1 MGIDLRA
8 RGRATRG
15 AMPTRLNNLET
26 LRGVGGTALISHHHG
41 GTRVLLGDGA
51 VNFVTDSID
60 AGN

>member
-1 MGIDLRA
+1 
-8 RGRATRG
+8 
-15 AMPTRLNNLET
+15 MPTRLNNLET